1 MCHVPFLHLACM
13 PIGQYYYC
21 SEDVYHATHLSSC
34 LQTQFY
40 HNLNSLGCIS
50 MTLKHVYQGQLP
62 CLELEYRGRA
72 GKKKRPLSVNQKKK
86 RECGLWFLLR
96 FVYLCPTAPHRN
108 PEHWA
113 LSLCLDKSEF
123 SECLTA
129 SRAVSQDGEL
139 VCLTVFLFSPCA
151 PHTPSTPGWLPERAE
166 PIRMSPEPVGL
177 TWITD
182 WARPLQQVG
191 TVTHVHTHTCTC
203 MAPSNMGTV

>member
-40 HNLNSLGCIS
+40 DNLNSLGCIS

-86 RECGLWFLLR
+86 RECGLDTLNECSDFFWGLCIYVLLLLTGIQSIELCHYALINQSFLSVWLH
-96 FVYLCPTAPHRN
+96 LEP
-108 PEHWA
+108 
-113 LSLCLDKSEF
+113 
-123 SECLTA
+123 
-129 SRAVSQDGEL
+129 
-139 VCLTVFLFSPCA
+139 FLKMES
-151 PHTPSTPGWLPERAE
+151 
-166 PIRMSPEPVGL
+166 
-177 TWITD
+177 
-182 WARPLQQVG
+182 
-191 TVTHVHTHTCTC
+191 
-203 MAPSNMGTV
+203 